1 MVGDARVAL
10 APAVED
16 CLSSMGCVERVCH
29 APLVTSV
36 LDAPSTHSPA
46 LRRTWTA
53 GLGGELKQPS

>member
-1 MVGDARVAL
+1 MDGDARVVL
-10 APAVED
+10 APVAEE
-16 CLSSMGCVERVCH
+16 CPTSMGYVERVCH

>member
-1 MVGDARVAL
+1 MVGDARVVL
-10 APAVED
+10 APVVEEW
-16 CLSSMGCVERVCH
+16 LTSMGFVERDCH

-36 LDAPSTHSPA
+36 SDAPSTLSPA